1 MTDNPR
7 ARSDPPHGLVITL
20 REVWEQGQETR
31 ETLTVLAK
39 DVGELVAVNKRLDAH
54 SKTLVE
60 HDGRLDKLE
69 IAQAIVTAQTKP
81 KAPWYAVTG
90 AIVGIVAG
98 VVSII
103 TLLSLLGQISQ
114 ALTP

>member
-1 MTDNPR
+1 MTDDPR
-7 ARSDPPHGLVITL
+7 ADSHSVVITL

-31 ETLTVLAK
+31 ELVAGLVK
-39 DVGELVAVNKRLDAH
+39 DVGELVAVNKRLDSH

-60 HDGRLDKLE
+60 HDGRLEKIE
-69 IAQAIVTAQTKP
+69 IAQAVVSAQQRP
-81 KAPWYAVTG
+81 KTHWT
-90 AIVGIVAG
+90 AIVGGIVGILAG

-103 TLLSLLGQISQ
+103 TLISLLGQISR

>member
-1 MTDNPR
+1 MTI
-7 ARSDPPHGLVITL
+7 PPERETHGVVITL

-31 ETLTVLAK
+31 ELVGGLAK

-69 IAQAIVTAQTKP
+69 IAQAVVAAQQRP
-81 KAPWYAVTG
+81 KTHWT
-90 AIVGIVAG
+90 AIVGGIVGIIAG

-103 TLLSLLGQISQ
+103 TLISLLGQISR

>member
-1 MTDNPR
+1 MTI
-7 ARSDPPHGLVITL
+7 PPERDHQPGVVITL

-31 ETLTVLAK
+31 EIVGGLAA
-39 DVGELVAVNKRLDAH
+39 DIGELVAVNRRLDSH

-69 IAQAIVTAQTKP
+69 IAQAVVAAQQRPRT
-81 KAPWYAVTG
+81 PWYVTIG
-90 AIVGIVAG
+90 AIVGIVTGLGAL
-98 VVSII
+98 I
-103 TLLSLLGQISQ
+103 TLMTMLGQISA